1 MNKITNRAVSV
12 LLIAALIIVGLTV
25 YVLRYIDHGKSWAMS
40 FSRANAGVTGT
51 VTDRDGLV
59 LAAFD
64 ETRNAYAE
72 NALDREA
79 CYHVTGDYWG
89 RSGTGILSAYWDDMQ
104 SFSLLTGTTHA
115 ESAELKLTVDT
126 GLCRTAYAALL
137 GQNGMGAAMLMNY
150 RTGEVLCMVS
160 APSVDPLDSETEPPE
175 GAYINRCLSSV
186 FTPGSVFKL
195 VTAAAAIET
204 VPNMDSRQ
212 FYCEN
217 LYTIA
222 GVDIKCTGPHYTQT
236 FEQALANSCNIAF
249 AQIAV
254 KVGQTNMI
262 EHVRAYGFLDRHE
275 LSGLRSAAGN
285 YPLDFVG
292 DPELAW
298 SGIGQS
304 TDLVNPYAML
314 RFVAAIANHG
324 VLVEPHLLM
333 SETPAAGETRLMQA
347 DTADRL
353 AAMMNYNVVSHY
365 EPEDNFPGLPLCA
378 KTGTAEL
385 GDGTSHAWFVGFL
398 NDEAHPYAFVVL
410 VERGGSGLRVAGPVA
425 NRLLQEAMKR

>member
-1 MNKITNRAVSV
+1 MKKITNRALSV
-12 LLIAALIIVGLTV
+12 LLIAALVIVGMTV
-25 YVLRYIDHGKSWAMS
+25 YVLRYIDNGKSWAMT
-40 FSRANAGVTGT
+40 FSRANSGVSGT
-51 VTDRDGLV
+51 ITDRSGEV
-59 LAAFD
+59 LAVFD
-64 ETRNAYAE
+64 ETRSAYAE
-72 NALDREA
+72 DALTRAA
-79 CYHVTGDYWG
+79 CYHITGDYWG
-89 RSGTGILSAYWDDMQ
+89 RSGSGVLSVYWDDMQ

-115 ESAELKLTVDT
+115 ESAELRLTVDAA
-126 GLCRTAYAALL
+126 LCRTAYASLL
-137 GQNGMGAAMLMNY
+137 GQNGMGAVMVMNY

-160 APSVDPLDSETEPPE
+160 APSVDPLENNAEPPE
-175 GAYINRCLSSV
+175 GAFINRCLSSV

-204 VPNMDSRQ
+204 VPNMDTRQ

-217 LYTIA
+217 EYTIA
-222 GVDIKCTGPHYTQT
+222 GVDIHCTGPHYTQT

-254 KVGQTNMI
+254 KVGQANMI

-275 LSGLRSAAGN
+275 LSGMRSAAGN

-304 TDLVNPYAML
+304 TDLVNPYALL
-314 RFVAAIANHG
+314 RYVAAIANHG

-333 SETPAAGETRLMQA
+333 TDEPAAQTRLVEA

-353 AAMMNYNVVSHY
+353 AAMMNYCFVSHY
-365 EPEDNFPGLPLCA
+365 EPENLFPGLNLCA

-385 GDGTSHAWFVGFL
+385 GDGTSHAWFAGFIP
-398 NDEAHPYAFVVL
+398 DDAHPYAFVVL

-425 NRLLQEAMKR
+425 NRVLQEAMKR

>member
-1 MNKITNRAVSV
+1 MKKITNRAFSV
-12 LLIAALIIVGLTV
+12 LLIAALIIVGMTG
-25 YVLRYIDHGKSWAMS
+25 YVLRYVDHAKDWAMA
-40 FSRANAGVTGT
+40 FSRANSGVTGT
-51 VTDRDGLV
+51 VTDRNGEV
-59 LAAFD
+59 LASFD
-64 ETRNAYAE
+64 ETHSAYSE
-72 NALDREA
+72 DSLTREA

-115 ESAELKLTVDT
+115 EAAELKLTVDAS
-126 GLCRTAYAALL
+126 LCRTAYAALL
-137 GQNGMGAAMLMNY
+137 GQTGKGAVMLMNY

-160 APSVDPLDSETEPPE
+160 GPSVDPLEAEADPPD
-175 GAYINRCLSSV
+175 GAFINRCLSSV

-204 VPNMDSRQ
+204 VPNMDTRQ

-222 GVDIKCTGPHYTQT
+222 GVDIHCTGPHYTQT

-254 KVGQTNMI
+254 KVGQENMI
-262 EHVRAYGFLDRHE
+262 EHVRAYGFLDKHS
-275 LSGLRSAAGN
+275 LSGIPSAAGS

-314 RFVAAIANHG
+314 RFVAAVANHG
-324 VLVEPHLLM
+324 VLVEPHLLQN
-333 SETPAAGETRLMQA
+333 EEAGETRLMPA

-365 EPEDNFPGLPLCA
+365 EPDQNFPGLPLCA

-385 GDGTSHAWFVGFL
+385 GDGTSHAWFTGFL

-410 VERGGSGLRVAGPVA
+410 VERGGGGLRVAGPVA
-425 NRLLQEAMKR
+425 NRLLQYAVTK

>member
-1 MNKITNRAVSV
+1 MKKITNRAFSV
-12 LLIAALIIVGLTV
+12 LLIAILVIFGLTA
-25 YVLRYIDHGKSWAMS
+25 YVLRYIDDGRSWALA
-40 FSRANAGVTGT
+40 FSRANAGVSGSL
-51 VTDRDGLV
+51 TDRSGEV
-59 LAAFD
+59 LAVFD
-64 ETRNAYAE
+64 ATRSAYAE
-72 NALDREA
+72 DALTREA

-89 RSGTGILSAYWDDMQ
+89 RSGGGLLSTYWDDMQ
-104 SFSLLTGTTHA
+104 SFSLLTGTTHTQ
-115 ESAELKLTVDT
+115 SAELPLTVDAAIS
-126 GLCRTAYAALL
+126 RTAYAALL
-137 GQNGMGAAMLMNY
+137 GQNGVGAVMLMNY
-150 RTGEVLCMVS
+150 KTGEVLCMVS
-160 APSVDPLDSETEPPE
+160 APSVDPMEADAEPPE
-175 GAYINRCLSSV
+175 GAFINRCLSSV

-204 VPNMDSRQ
+204 VPNMDTRQ
-212 FYCEN
+212 FFCEN

-222 GVDIKCTGPHYTQT
+222 GVDIKCTGPHYTQN

-262 EHVRAYGFLDRHE
+262 EHVRAYGFLDRHT
-275 LSGLRSAAGN
+275 LSGMHSAAGN

-324 VLVEPHLLM
+324 VLVEPHLIKT
-333 SETPAAGETRLMQA
+333 EEAGETRLMKA

-398 NDEAHPYAFVVL
+398 SDDAHPYAFVVL

>member
-385 GDGTSHAWFVGFL
+385 GDGTSHAWSSASSTTRRIL
-398 NDEAHPYAFVVL
+398 TP
-410 VERGGSGLRVAGPVA
+410 SSSW
-425 NRLLQEAMKR
+425 

>member
-1 MNKITNRAVSV
+1 MKKITNRAVSV
-12 LLIAALIIVGLTV
+12 LLIAALVIVGMTV
-25 YVLRYIDHGKSWAMS
+25 YVLRYIDDGRSWALA
-40 FSRANAGVTGT
+40 FSRANSGVTGT
-51 VTDRDGLV
+51 ITDRNGEI
-59 LAAFD
+59 LALFD

-72 NALDREA
+72 DALTREA

-126 GLCRTAYAALL
+126 SLCRTAYAALL
-137 GQNGMGAAMLMNY
+137 GQNGKGAVMVMNY
-150 RTGEVLCMVS
+150 KTGEVLCMVS
-160 APSVDPLDSETEPPE
+160 APSIDPMDAEAEPPE
-175 GAYINRCLSSV
+175 GAFLNRCLSSA

-195 VTAAAAIET
+195 ITAAAAIET
-204 VPNMDSRQ
+204 VPNIDSRQ

-222 GVDIKCTGPHYTQT
+222 GVDIHCTGPHYTQN

-254 KVGQTNMI
+254 KVGQENMI
-262 EHVRAYGFLDRHE
+262 QHVRDYGFLDKHT
-275 LSGLRSAAGN
+275 LSGLTGAAGN

-298 SGIGQS
+298 SGIGKS
-304 TDLVNPYAML
+304 TDLVTPYAML
-314 RFVAAIANHG
+314 RFVSAIANHG
-324 VLVEPHLLM
+324 VLAEPHLLE
-333 SETPAAGETRLMQA
+333 SENDAGATRLIHA

-365 EPEDNFPGLPLCA
+365 DPDNNFPGLPLCA

-398 NDEAHPYAFVVL
+398 NDESHPYAFVVL
-410 VERGGSGLRVAGPVA
+410 VEQGGGGLRVAGPVA
-425 NRLLQEAMKR
+425 NRVLQEAMKH

>member
-1 MNKITNRAVSV
+1 MKKITHRAVSV
-12 LLIAALIIVGLTV
+12 LLIAVLIIAGMTG
-25 YVLRYIDHGKSWAMS
+25 YVLRYIDHAKDWAMA
-40 FSRANAGVTGT
+40 FSRANAGVSGS
-51 VTDRDGLV
+51 VTDRNGEV
-59 LAAFD
+59 LAIFD
-64 ETRNAYAE
+64 ETRSAYSE
-72 NALDREA
+72 DKLTREA
-79 CYHVTGDYWG
+79 CYHITGDYWG
-89 RSGTGILSAYWDDMQ
+89 RTGSGILTTYWDDMQ

-115 ESAELKLTVDT
+115 ESVELPLTVDASF
-126 GLCRTAYAALL
+126 CRTAYAALQ
-137 GQNGMGAAMLMNY
+137 GQNGKGAVMTMNY

-160 APSVDPLDSETEPPE
+160 GPSFDPMEAEAEPPE
-175 GAYINRCLSSV
+175 GAFINRCLASV

-204 VPNMDSRQ
+204 VPNMDTRQ

-217 LYTIA
+217 KYTIA
-222 GVDIKCTGPHYTQT
+222 GVDITCTGPHYTQN

-254 KVGQTNMI
+254 KVGQENMI
-262 EHVRAYGFLDRHE
+262 EHVRQYGFLDKHT
-275 LSGLRSAAGN
+275 LSGMTGAAGS

-314 RFVAAIANHG
+314 RFVAAVANHG
-324 VLVEPHLLM
+324 VLVEPHLLQR
-333 SETPAAGETRLMQA
+333 EEAGETRLMQA

-353 AAMMNYNVVSHY
+353 AAMMNYNVVAHY
-365 EPEDNFPGLPLCA
+365 DPDNNFPGLPLCA

-410 VERGGSGLRVAGPVA
+410 VEHGGGGLRVAGPIA
-425 NRLLQEAMKR
+425 NRLLQYATSK

>member
-1 MNKITNRAVSV
+1 MKKITHRAVSV
-12 LLIAALIIVGLTV
+12 LLIAVLIIAGMTG
-25 YVLRYIDHGKSWAMS
+25 YVLRYIDHAKDWAMA
-40 FSRANAGVTGT
+40 FSRANAGVSGS
-51 VTDRDGLV
+51 VTDRNGEV
-59 LAAFD
+59 LAIFD
-64 ETRNAYAE
+64 ETRSAYSE
-72 NALDREA
+72 DALTREA
-79 CYHVTGDYWG
+79 CYHITGDYWG
-89 RSGTGILSAYWDDMQ
+89 RTGSGVLTAYWDDMQ

-115 ESAELKLTVDT
+115 ESAELPLTVDASF
-126 GLCRTAYAALL
+126 CRTAYAALQ
-137 GQNGMGAAMLMNY
+137 GQNGKGAVMMMNY

-160 APSVDPLDSETEPPE
+160 GPSFDPMEAEAEPPE
-175 GAYINRCLSSV
+175 GAFINRCLSSV

-204 VPNMDSRQ
+204 VPNMDTRQ

-217 LYTIA
+217 KYTIA
-222 GVDIKCTGPHYTQT
+222 GVDITCTGPHYTQN

-254 KVGQTNMI
+254 KVGQESMI
-262 EHVRAYGFLDRHE
+262 EHVRQYGFLDKHT
-275 LSGLRSAAGN
+275 LSGMTGAAGS

-314 RFVAAIANHG
+314 RFVAAVANHG
-324 VLVEPHLLM
+324 VLVEPHLLQR
-333 SETPAAGETRLMQA
+333 EEAGETRLMQA

-353 AAMMNYNVVSHY
+353 AAMMNYNVVAHY
-365 EPEDNFPGLPLCA
+365 DPDNNFPGLPLCA

-410 VERGGSGLRVAGPVA
+410 VEHGGGGLRVAGPIA
-425 NRLLQEAMKR
+425 NRLLQYATSK

>member
-1 MNKITNRAVSV
+1 MKKITNRALSV
-12 LLIAALIIVGLTV
+12 LLIAALIVVGLTA
-25 YVLRYIDHGKSWAMS
+25 YVLRYVDNAKTWALS
-40 FSRANAGVTGT
+40 FSRANSGVSGT
-51 VTDRDGLV
+51 ITDRDGVV
-59 LAAFD
+59 LAVFD
-64 ETRNAYAE
+64 ATRSAYAE
-72 NALDREA
+72 NPLDREA

-104 SFSLLTGTTHA
+104 SFSLLTGTTH
-115 ESAELKLTVDT
+115 SQPVVLPLTIDT

-137 GQNGMGAAMLMNY
+137 GQNGVGAAMLMNY

-160 APSVDPLDSETEPPE
+160 APSVDPMEADAEPPE

-204 VPNMDSRQ
+204 VPNMDTRQ

-217 LYTIA
+217 LYTVA
-222 GVDIKCTGPHYTQT
+222 GVDIKCTGPHYTQN

-249 AQIAV
+249 AQIAI
-254 KVGQTNMI
+254 KVGQENMI
-262 EHVRAYGFLDRHE
+262 EHVRAYGFLDRHD
-275 LSGLRSAAGN
+275 LSGLTGAAGN

-324 VLVEPHLLM
+324 VLVEPHLIKT
-333 SETPAAGETRLMQA
+333 EEAGETRLMKA

-398 NDEAHPYAFVVL
+398 NDDAHPYAFVVL